1 MLKNDI
7 IYTIIMLSGEF
18 MNEFE
23 IINETEEEIE
33 ELSKLKDVVG
43 FALKHENIENSIFN
57 IIIVDEETIRELN
70 KNYRG
75 KDSVTDVISFA
86 LEDDDTFVKTDFRVL
101 GDIYICLPRAKSQ
114 ALEYG
119 HSFFRE
125 ISFLAVH
132 GLLHL
137 LGYDHMNKED
147 EKVMFTLQE
156 LILSEYGIKRE
167 N

>member
-7 IYTIIMLSGEF
+7 IYTIIMLLGEF

-33 ELSKLKDVVG
+33 ELSKLKDVVD